1 MNRKTIISTSL
12 RAIAYAV
19 LAPVLL
25 VLGVIVAL
33 YSPWVQDIVRSAIVD
48 RYNGT
53 DSPLELSLDTF
64 RLRFP
69 LTIEADGVAM
79 LQSGD
84 TIMAAQSV
92 DINVAILPLL
102 IGNVSIDEVRL
113 QDAHYRMG
121 GPDSTMYL
129 NLAADSIG
137 ISPAKIRLSDMLIS
151 LDEAA
156 ISGAR
161 MALILNPDTS
171 APTPPAPPTKMSFKI
186 GRLHLNDFAYT
197 MRMMPTI
204 DTLSTHIAEAVL
216 EGGNIDLF
224 TQNIHLNALCG
235 SGLDAAYIAPDS
247 TSIATFDSPTDI
259 KVNDTLPAA
268 TPWTIEIDSIA
279 FANSHALYTTAGTTP
294 APGLDFAYI
303 EVDSVDLRIRDF
315 YNCQSIIRLPL
326 SIRGTERCGVALAID
341 GQLDLDEKALTFSK
355 ANLSTKGGTTAAFE
369 GILGMGD
376 MATDPSLP
384 LRLNLDGAFAPND
397 LEKMFPAFKA
407 YLCAIPSAEDIV
419 VVTDLDGTT
428 GRLDINELSLRLN
441 RCINLDGKGYIE
453 HFMTPS
459 RLAGNVALRGNI
471 INVDPLKNAIL
482 DPSTAK
488 MLTIPPMT
496 LNGNVTMRY
505 GAAVG
510 RLTAKTASGDI
521 RFDGKWNGNSESYL
535 ADITTNSFPISAFM
549 PSLGLGNITSNIHA
563 DGSGYDPFNVS
574 TVINAN
580 ANIASIF
587 YQNKELNDISA
598 NLSLSN
604 GQAYIS
610 ADSPNIDADLG
621 FNASGN
627 LDGDLYTWTL
637 NLDGRHIDL
646 YTLGFTTEASS
657 LELNAT
663 ANASVSSDFNDID
676 AQIDLSDLYFKQLSG
691 TIGFNDVDLALK
703 ATDSLTTVGLKN
715 RDLSA
720 SFRAPSSLDSLIT
733 QFSKVSDLLSAQ
745 IDSYLLD
752 IDTLGRTL
760 PHFSLDVRGGH
771 SNLVNDI
778 LYPSNMS
785 IRSFELTANNDS
797 SLVLDGII
805 RRFDTGS
812 MVLDTITIAGK
823 KHGDHLHFGANLTN
837 RPGNLEQWHK
847 VVMNGTVEGNE
858 AHIGLHQE
866 NIKGDTGYQFGL
878 AAQALLPDSTIIIN
892 VKPHEPII
900 GYQQWIVNDDN
911 FLSMRLS
918 DHHIDANLHMTGG
931 NSALDIYKERTPG
944 VVAEVDSTGFHSY
957 EDLVVRLANIHISD
971 WISFNPFAPP
981 VKGDVNADM
990 RINRWSGK
998 LVGKGEVG
1006 ISNFIYGKEHVAD
1019 FKSNFDVS
1027 ASKSGTINA
1036 KADLIVNGKKTI
1048 TLAGALND
1056 STATSPLNLDLDMI
1070 HFPLSAANP
1079 FMPQGSAKLKGMLN
1093 GKMSISGTE
1102 AQPIIN
1108 GTLDFD
1114 STAVTL
1120 ALTGTPYRFSESP
1133 IMIENSVIQL
1143 DKFTIEGCNENPL
1156 YIDGS
1161 VDISDMTNYRV
1172 NIDMNADN
1180 MMIVNSNKAPKGAD
1194 VYGKAYVSL
1203 DANAHGT
1210 ASFMAVNADIRL
1222 LSSTNVTYVI
1232 PDATSALTNQSNE
1245 DMVKF
1250 VNFTDTLLVAKPD
1263 TIANS
1268 EMAMILDA
1276 TLSIED
1282 GSLINVN
1289 LSPDGKDRASIQS
1302 NGTLSFAMTPL
1313 DDGRLSGRLNI
1324 DNGYVRYT
1332 PPFMSEK
1339 HFDFDEGSYVL
1350 FNGDMMNPT
1359 LNISASDQVKTTV
1372 SQGDHNSRPVNFD
1385 ITLGITG
1392 TLDRMDVA
1400 FDLSTNDDI
1409 TIANELETMSKE
1421 QRANQAMNLL
1431 LYNMYTGHSS
1441 IGDTSLGGNALFSFL
1456 ESQINSWA
1464 ANNIKGIDI
1473 SFGIDQYDS
1482 SADGSRSSS
1491 MSYSYQV
1498 SKSLFNDRFKIVV
1511 GGNYSTDADAD
1522 ENFSQNLIND
1532 ISFEYFLNKQR
1543 TMSLRLFRHTGYES
1557 ILEGEIT
1564 QTGVGFVYRRKI
1576 RRFGDMFLSPKQVR
1590 ARELREATRSAD
1602 EITPQE

>member
-1 MNRKTIISTSL
+1 ML
-12 RAIAYAV
+12 
-19 LAPVLL
+19 LA
-25 VLGVIVAL
+25 LGVIVML
-33 YSPWVQDIVRSAIVD
+33 YSPWVQNLVREAIVD
-48 RYNGT
+48 RFNGT
-53 DSPLELSLDTF
+53 DTPIELSLESF

-84 TIMAAQSV
+84 TIMAAQV
-92 DINVAILPLL
+92 INANLSLIPLL
-102 IGNVSIDEVRL
+102 WGTISIDEVRL
-113 QDAHYRMG
+113 CDAHYRMG
-121 GPDSTMYL
+121 SPDSTMYL
-129 NLAADSIG
+129 HVVADSIG
-137 ISPAKIRLSDMLIS
+137 IAPAKIKLSKMAIS

-161 MALILNPDTS
+161 MALTLNPDTTT
-171 APTPPAPPTKMSFKI
+171 PTPPAPPTKMSFKI
-186 GRLHLNDFAYT
+186 GRLHLNDFSYT

-204 DTLSTHIAEAVL
+204 DTLSTHIAAAVL
-216 EGGNIDLF
+216 DGGDIDLF
-224 TQNIHLNALCG
+224 SQNIHLKALYG
-235 SGLDAAYIAPDS
+235 SGLDAVYLAPDS
-247 TSIATFDSPTDI
+247 TSIANFGSSTES
-259 KVNDTLPAA
+259 KVNDTIPAA
-268 TPWTIEIDSIA
+268 SPWIIEIDSIA
-279 FANSHALYTTAGTTP
+279 FAKSHALYTTSGIIP
-294 APGLDFAYI
+294 SPGLDFGYI
-303 EVDSVDLRIRDF
+303 EVDSVDLRIRNF

-341 GQLDLDEKALTFSK
+341 GQLDLDEKSLTFSNGK
-355 ANLSTKGGTTAAFE
+355 LSMNGGTTAAFE

-376 MATDPSLP
+376 MASDPTLP
-384 LRLNLDGAFAPND
+384 LRLNLDGAFAPED
-397 LEKMFPAFKA
+397 LEKIFPAFKA
-407 YLCAIPSAEDIV
+407 YLSAIPSAEDV
-419 VVTDLDGTT
+419 VLTADLNGTT
-428 GRLDINELSLRLN
+428 GRLDINELSLQLN

-453 HFMTPS
+453 NFMTPNS
-459 RLAGNVALRGNI
+459 LAGNISVRGNI
-471 INVDPLKNAIL
+471 INVNPLKNAIL
-482 DPSTAK
+482 EPGTAE

-510 RLTAKTASGDI
+510 RLTAKTAAGDI
-521 RFDGKWNGNSESYL
+521 RLDGKWNGNSESYL
-535 ADITTNSFPISAFM
+535 ADISTKSFPISAFM

-563 DGSGYDPFNVS
+563 DGSGYDPFDAS
-574 TVINAN
+574 TTINAN

-587 YQNKELNDISA
+587 YQNKELNDITA
-598 NLSLSN
+598 NLNLAN
-604 GQAYIS
+604 GQAYLS
-610 ADSPNIDADLG
+610 AESPNLDADLG

-627 LDGDLYTWTL
+627 LDGDLYTWNL

-646 YTLGFTTEASS
+646 YTLGFATEASS
-657 LELNAT
+657 VELNAT
-663 ANASVSSDFNDID
+663 ANATVSSDFKNID
-676 AQIDLSDLYFKQLSG
+676 AQIGLIDLYFKQLSG

-703 ATDSLTTVGLKN
+703 ATDSLTTVDLKN
-715 RDLSA
+715 RDLTA
-720 SFRAPSSLDSLIT
+720 TFRSPSNLDSLIT
-733 QFSKVSDLLSAQ
+733 QFSKVSDLLTTQ

-760 PHFSLDVRGGH
+760 PHFTLDIRGGH

-785 IRSFELTANNDS
+785 IRSFELTADNDS
-797 SLVLDGII
+797 TLLIDGII

-812 MVLDTITIAGK
+812 MVLDTITIDGK
-823 KHGDHLHFGANLTN
+823 KHGDHLHFGATLTN

-866 NIKGDTGYQFGL
+866 NIKGDTGYQFGIS
-878 AAQALLPDSTIIIN
+878 AKALLPDSTIIVN
-892 VKPHEPII
+892 VKPHKPII
-900 GYQQWIVNDDN
+900 GYQQWIVNEDN

-931 NSALDIYKERTPG
+931 NSSLDIYKELTPG
-944 VVAEVDSTGFHSY
+944 VIAEVDSTGFHSY

-998 LVGKGEVG
+998 LIGKGEVG
-1006 ISNFIYGKEHVAD
+1006 ISNFIYGKEDVAD
-1019 FKSNFDVS
+1019 FKSIFDVS
-1027 ASKSGTINA
+1027 ASKSGAINA
-1036 KADLIVNGKKTI
+1036 TADLMVNGVKTI
-1048 TLAGALND
+1048 SIAGALND
-1056 STATSPLNLDLDMI
+1056 STSTSPLNLDMDMI

-1079 FMPQGSAKLKGMLN
+1079 FMPQGSAKLNGMLN

-1102 AQPIIN
+1102 AKPVIN

-1133 IMIENSVIQL
+1133 IVIENSVIRL
-1143 DKFTIEGCNENPL
+1143 DKFTINSCNDNPL
-1156 YIDGS
+1156 YMDGT
-1161 VDISDMTNYRV
+1161 VDISDLTNYRV
-1172 NIDMNADN
+1172 NVDLNADN

-1203 DANAHGT
+1203 DANVHGN
-1210 ASFMAVNADIRL
+1210 ASLMAVNADLRL

-1232 PDATSALTNQSNE
+1232 PDATTALTNQSNE

-1263 TIANS
+1263 TIANN

-1289 LSPDGKDRASIQS
+1289 LSPDGKNRASIQS

-1313 DDGRLSGRLNI
+1313 DEGRLSGRLNI

-1350 FNGDMMNPT
+1350 FNGEMMNPT
-1359 LNISASDQVKTTV
+1359 LNISASDQVKATV
-1372 SQGDHNSRPVNFD
+1372 SQGEHNSRPVNFD

-1464 ANNIKGIDI
+1464 ANNIKGVDI

-1482 SADGSRSSS
+1482 SADGSHSSS

-1532 ISFEYFLNKQR
+1532 ISFEYYLNNQR

-1590 ARELREATRSAD
+1590 ARELREAIRRAEEPTTQLKTA
-1602 EITPQE
+1602 E